1 MRSTISS
8 RPAGPERASEPT
20 ADTKHPGVVSARSN
34 TDAVAA
40 GVLDLLA
47 LGDAPDLDTVLER
60 IVRAARRQA
69 SARYGAI
76 GVPDGRGGF
85 ARFVTSGI
93 SERTAATIGELPRTH
108 GVLGALLDEG
118 PILLDDIRRHP
129 RFSYYPAH
137 HPTLTDF
144 VGVPIKHR
152 GSVRGNLFVSGHASG
167 HFTKSDSRKLETL
180 AAYAGVAIA
189 NAELYAHSQRLAVV
203 EERNRVARE
212 LHDAATQT
220 LFSLVLAAR
229 AAALST
235 RDEEARATILG
246 FEERTTSALHELRG
260 LVQALRPKSLERDG
274 LAATLADHADALST
288 SGARVVVDAAAGIR
302 LPPETEHA
310 LLRIAQEALNN
321 ALRHAPGS
329 SVRGN
334 LRKGAKPV
342 PWGVRDDA
350 RGFDLPAPPRTRRG
364 IGLATMRER
373 AQDIGAR
380 FDIRTRAGGGTTV
393 TVSVPRG

>member
-1 MRSTISS
+1 
-8 RPAGPERASEPT
+8 
-20 ADTKHPGVVSARSN
+20 VVSARSD

-47 LGDAPDLDTVLER
+47 LGDAPDLDAVLER

-93 SERTAATIGELPRTH
+93 SERVAATIGELPRTH

-118 PILLDDIRRHP
+118 PILLGDIRRHP

-152 GSVRGNLFVSGHASG
+152 GRVLGNLFVSGHASG
-167 HFTKSDSRKLETL
+167 HFTKIDSRKLETL

-189 NAELYAHSQRLAVV
+189 NAELYAQSQRLAVV

-229 AAALST
+229 AAALTT

-246 FEERTTSALHELRG
+246 FEERTNSALHELRG

-274 LAATLADHADALST
+274 LGATLADHADALST
-288 SGARVVVDAAAGIR
+288 SGARVVVDAAADIG
-302 LPPETEHA
+302 LPLETEHA

-329 SVRGN
+329 SVRVT
-334 LRKGAKPV
+334 LRKGAKTV
-342 PWGVRDDA
+342 TLRVRDDGP
-350 RGFDLPAPPRTRRG
+350 GFDLSALPRTRRG

-373 AQDIGAR
+373 AHEIGAR
-380 FDIRTRAGGGTTV
+380 IDIRTPAGGGTAV
-393 TVSVPRG
+393 TVSVPRR

>member
-1 MRSTISS
+1 M
-8 RPAGPERASEPT
+8 
-20 ADTKHPGVVSARSN
+20 
-34 TDAVAA
+34 
-40 GVLDLLA
+40 LDLLA
-47 LGDAPDLDTVLER
+47 LGDSPDLDTVLER
-60 IVRAARRQA
+60 IVRAARRQ
-69 SARYGAI
+69 STARYGAI

-93 SERTAATIGELPRTH
+93 TERVAATIGELPRTH
-108 GVLGALLDEG
+108 GVLGALLEEG

-144 VGVPIKHR
+144 LGVPITHR
-152 GSVRGNLFVSGHASG
+152 GNVLGNLFVSGHRSG
-167 HFTKSDSRKLETL
+167 HFTKADARRLETL

-189 NAELYAHSQRLAVV
+189 NAELYARSQRLAVV

-235 RDEEARATILG
+235 HDEEARATILG
-246 FEERTTSALHELRG
+246 LEQRTTSALKELRG
-260 LVQALRPKSLERDG
+260 LVHALRPKSLERDG
-274 LAATLADHADALST
+274 LAVTLADHAEALRT
-288 SGARVVVDAAAGIR
+288 SGARVVVDAAEVS
-302 LPPETEHA
+302 LPLDTEHA
-310 LLRIAQEALNN
+310 LLRIAEEALHN

-329 SVRGN
+329 SVRVT
-334 LRKGAKPV
+334 LRAGKQTV
-342 PWGVRDDA
+342 TLRIRDDGP
-350 RGFDLPAPPRTRRG
+350 GFDPAALPRTRRG

-373 AQDIGAR
+373 AQEIGAQLEV
-380 FDIRTRAGGGTTV
+380 RTGAGRGTTV
-393 TVSVPRG
+393 IVSAPQT

>member
-1 MRSTISS
+1 MVSPRS
-8 RPAGPERASEPT
+8 
-20 ADTKHPGVVSARSN
+20 D

-40 GVLDLLA
+40 DVLELLA

-93 SERTAATIGELPRTH
+93 SERVAATIGELPRTH
-108 GVLGALLDEG
+108 GVLGALLEEG

-129 RFSYYPAH
+129 RFSYYPSH

-144 VGVPIKHR
+144 LGVPIKHR
-152 GSVRGNLFVSGHASG
+152 GSVLGNLFVSGHGSG
-167 HFTKSDSRKLETL
+167 HFTKADARRLETL

-189 NAELYAHSQRLAVV
+189 NSELFAKAQRLAVV

-235 RDEEARATILG
+235 GDKEARATIRG
-246 FEERTTSALHELRG
+246 FEERIASALQELRG
-260 LVQALRPKSLERDG
+260 LVHALRPKSLERDG
-274 LAATLADHADALST
+274 LAATLADHVEALRT
-288 SGARVVVDAAAGIR
+288 SGVRIVLDAADGVR
-302 LPPETEHA
+302 LPLETEHA

-321 ALRHAPGS
+321 AMRHASGS
-329 SVRGN
+329 SVRVT
-334 LRKGAKPV
+334 LRSGAKSV
-342 PWGVRDDA
+342 TLRVHDDGP
-350 RGFDLPAPPRTRRG
+350 GFDIAALPRTRRG
-364 IGLATMRER
+364 MGLATMRER
-373 AQDIGAR
+373 AQEIGAR
-380 FDIRTRAGGGTTV
+380 IEIRGRAGGGTTV
-393 TVSVPRG
+393 TVSLASEARG

>member
-1 MRSTISS
+1 M
-8 RPAGPERASEPT
+8 
-20 ADTKHPGVVSARSN
+20 VSARSD

-47 LGDAPDLDTVLER
+47 LGDAPDLDAVLER

-93 SERTAATIGELPRTH
+93 SERVAATIGELPRTH
-108 GVLGALLDEG
+108 GVLGALLEEG

-144 VGVPIKHR
+144 LGVPITHR
-152 GSVRGNLFVSGHASG
+152 GRVLGNLFVSGHRSG
-167 HFTKSDSRKLETL
+167 HFTRTDARRLETL

-189 NAELYAHSQRLAVV
+189 NAELYARSQRLAVM

-235 RDEEARATILG
+235 GDKEARATIAG
-246 FEERTTSALHELRG
+246 FEERTTSALQELRG
-260 LVQALRPKSLERDG
+260 LVHALRPKSLEADG
-274 LAATLADHADALST
+274 LAATLTDHAEALRT
-288 SGARVVVDAAAGIR
+288 SGVAIVVDAAEGVR
-302 LPPETEHA
+302 LPLETEHA

-321 ALRHAPGS
+321 AIRHAPGS
-329 SVRGN
+329 SVRVT
-334 LRKGAKPV
+334 LRAGAKAV
-342 PWGVRDDA
+342 TLRVHDDGP
-350 RGFDLPAPPRTRRG
+350 GFTPAALPHTRRG
-364 IGLATMRER
+364 MGLATMRER
-373 AQDIGAR
+373 ADEIGAR
-380 FDIRTRAGGGTTV
+380 FAIRSSGEGTTV
-393 TVSVPRG
+393 TVTVPTT

>member
-1 MRSTISS
+1 
-8 RPAGPERASEPT
+8 
-20 ADTKHPGVVSARSN
+20 VVSARSD

-47 LGDAPDLDTVLER
+47 LGDTPDLDTVLER

-69 SARYGAI
+69 TARYGAI

-93 SERTAATIGELPRTH
+93 SERVAATIGELPRTH
-108 GVLGALLDEG
+108 GVLGALLEEG

-144 VGVPIKHR
+144 VGVPITHR
-152 GSVRGNLFVSGHASG
+152 GTVLGNLFVSGHASG
-167 HFTKSDSRKLETL
+167 HFTKADARRLETL

-189 NAELYAHSQRLAVV
+189 NAELYARSQRLAVV

-229 AAALST
+229 AAALSA
-235 RDEEARATILG
+235 RDEDTRATLLG
-246 FEERTTSALHELRG
+246 FEQRTTSALQELRG

-274 LAATLADHADALST
+274 LAATLADHAEALRT
-288 SGARVVVDAAAGIR
+288 SGAHVVVDAADGVR
-302 LPPETEHA
+302 LPLETEHA
-310 LLRIAQEALNN
+310 LLRIAQEALHN
-321 ALRHAPGS
+321 AMRHAPGS
-329 SVRGN
+329 AVRVTM
-334 LRKGAKPV
+334 RAGAKTV
-342 PWGVRDDA
+342 TLRVRDDGP
-350 RGFDLPAPPRTRRG
+350 GFDAVALPRTRRG

-373 AQDIGAR
+373 AHGIGAR
-380 FDIRTRAGGGTTV
+380 FDIRSRPGAGTTV
-393 TVSVPRG
+393 SVVVPVA

>member
-1 MRSTISS
+1 
-8 RPAGPERASEPT
+8 
-20 ADTKHPGVVSARSN
+20 VVSARSD

-47 LGDAPDLDTVLER
+47 LGDAPDLNTVLER

-93 SERTAATIGELPRTH
+93 SERVAATIGELPRTH
-108 GVLGALLDEG
+108 GVLGALLEEG

-144 VGVPIKHR
+144 LGVPIKHR
-152 GSVRGNLFVSGHASG
+152 GTVLGNLFVSGHRSG
-167 HFTKSDSRKLETL
+167 HFTKTDARRLETL

-189 NAELYAHSQRLAVV
+189 NAELYARSQRLAVV

-235 RDEEARATILG
+235 RDEQARAAILG
-246 FEERTTSALHELRG
+246 FEQRTTSALQELRG
-260 LVQALRPKSLERDG
+260 LVRALRPKSLERDG
-274 LAATLADHADALST
+274 LAATLSDHAEALRT
-288 SGARVVVDAAAGIR
+288 SGAQVVVDAAEGVR
-302 LPPETEHA
+302 LPLESEHA
-310 LLRIAQEALNN
+310 LLRIAQEALHN
-321 ALRHAPGS
+321 AMRHAPGS
-329 SVRGN
+329 SIRVT
-334 LRKGAKPV
+334 LRTGASTVTLRVHDEGP
-342 PWGVRDDA
+342 
-350 RGFDLPAPPRTRRG
+350 GFDPAALPQTRRG

-373 AQDIGAR
+373 AQEIGAR
-380 FDIRTRAGGGTTV
+380 LDIRSREGGGTTV
-393 TVSVPRG
+393 TVSVPIGASR

>member
-1 MRSTISS
+1 M
-8 RPAGPERASEPT
+8 
-20 ADTKHPGVVSARSN
+20 VSARSD

-60 IVRAARRQA
+60 IVRAARRQV

-93 SERTAATIGELPRTH
+93 SERVAATIGELPRTH
-108 GVLGALLDEG
+108 GVLGALLEEG
-118 PILLDDIRRHP
+118 PILLDDIRQHP

-144 VGVPIKHR
+144 LGVQIKHR
-152 GSVRGNLFVSGHASG
+152 GVVRGNLFVSGHHSG
-167 HFTKSDSRKLETL
+167 HFTRTDARRLETL

-189 NAELYAHSQRLAVV
+189 NAELYAQSQRLAVI

-229 AAALST
+229 AAALSIS
-235 RDEEARATILG
+235 DEEARNTILG
-246 FEERTTSALHELRG
+246 FERRTTSALQELRG
-260 LVQALRPKSLERDG
+260 LVHALRPKSLERDG
-274 LAATLADHADALST
+274 LAATLADHAEALRS
-288 SGARVVVDAAAGIR
+288 SGARIVVDASEGIR
-302 LPPETEHA
+302 LPLETEHA
-310 LLRIAQEALNN
+310 LLRIAQEALHN
-321 ALRHAPGS
+321 AMRHAPES
-329 SVRGN
+329 SVHVT
-334 LRKGAKPV
+334 LRAGAKTV
-342 PWGVRDDA
+342 TLRIRDDGP
-350 RGFDLPAPPRTRRG
+350 GFDLRALPRTRRG
-364 IGLATMRER
+364 HGACVLARTCSGNRCTPRYPHQPRARNHGHREP
-373 AQDIGAR
+373 AEGM
-380 FDIRTRAGGGTTV
+380 TR
-393 TVSVPRG
+393 

>member
-1 MRSTISS
+1 
-8 RPAGPERASEPT
+8 
-20 ADTKHPGVVSARSN
+20 VVSARSD

-47 LGDAPDLDTVLER
+47 LGDAPDLDAVLER
-60 IVRAARRQA
+60 IVRAAKRQA

-93 SERTAATIGELPRTH
+93 SERVAATIGELPRTH
-108 GVLGALLDEG
+108 GVLGALLEEG

-144 VGVPIKHR
+144 LGVPITHR
-152 GSVRGNLFVSGHASG
+152 GSVLGNLFVSGHRSG
-167 HFTKSDSRKLETL
+167 HFTKADARRLETL

-189 NAELYAHSQRLAVV
+189 NAELYARSQRLAVM

-235 RDEEARATILG
+235 RDQEARATIAG
-246 FEERTTSALHELRG
+246 FEERTTSALQELRS
-260 LVQALRPKSLERDG
+260 LVHALRPKSLEADG
-274 LAATLADHADALST
+274 LAATLTDHAEALRT
-288 SGARVVVDAAAGIR
+288 SGVAIVVDAAEGIH
-302 LPPETEHA
+302 LPLETEHA

-321 ALRHAPGS
+321 AIRHAPLS
-329 SVRGN
+329 SVRVT
-334 LRKGAKPV
+334 LRAGANAV
-342 PWGVRDDA
+342 TLRVHDDGP
-350 RGFDLPAPPRTRRG
+350 GFTPAALLHTRRG
-364 IGLATMRER
+364 MGLATMRER
-373 AQDIGAR
+373 ADEIGSR
-380 FDIRTRAGGGTTV
+380 FAIRSSGKGTTV
-393 TVSVPRG
+393 TVTVPTK

>member
-1 MRSTISS
+1 
-8 RPAGPERASEPT
+8 
-20 ADTKHPGVVSARSN
+20 VVSPRSD

-40 GVLDLLA
+40 DVLELLA
-47 LGDAPDLDTVLER
+47 LGDAPDLNTVLER

-93 SERTAATIGELPRTH
+93 SERVAATIGELPRTH
-108 GVLGALLDEG
+108 GVLGALLEEG

-144 VGVPIKHR
+144 LGVPIKQR
-152 GSVRGNLFVSGHASG
+152 GNVVGNLFVSGHRSG
-167 HFTKSDSRKLETL
+167 HFTRTDARKLETL

-189 NAELYAHSQRLAVV
+189 NAELFARSQRLAVV

-235 RDEEARATILG
+235 HDAEARATITG
-246 FEERTTSALHELRG
+246 FERRTASALQELRG
-260 LVQALRPKSLERDG
+260 LVHALRPKSLERDG
-274 LAATLADHADALST
+274 LAATLADHTDALRA
-288 SGARVVVDAAAGIR
+288 SGVRILVDAAEGVR
-302 LPPETEHA
+302 LPLDTEHA

-321 ALRHAPGS
+321 AMRHAPGS
-329 SVRGN
+329 SVRVT
-334 LRKGAKPV
+334 LRAGARSV
-342 PWGVRDDA
+342 TLRVHDDGP
-350 RGFDLPAPPRTRRG
+350 GFDMAALPRTRRG
-364 IGLATMRER
+364 MGLAAMRER
-373 AQDIGAR
+373 AQEIGAR
-380 FDIRTRAGGGTTV
+380 IEIRGRPGAGTTV
-393 TVSVPRG
+393 TVSVPLERNA

>member
-1 MRSTISS
+1 
-8 RPAGPERASEPT
+8 
-20 ADTKHPGVVSARSN
+20 VVSARSD

-47 LGDAPDLDTVLER
+47 LEDAPDLNTVLER
-60 IVRAARRQA
+60 IVRAARRQV

-93 SERTAATIGELPRTH
+93 SERVAATIGELPRTH
-108 GVLGALLDEG
+108 GVLGALLEEG

-144 VGVPIKHR
+144 LGVPIRHR
-152 GSVRGNLFVSGHASG
+152 GAVLGNLFVSGHRSG
-167 HFTKSDSRKLETL
+167 HFTKTDARRLETL

-189 NAELYAHSQRLAVV
+189 NAELYAQSQRLAVV

-229 AAALST
+229 AAAHST
-235 RDEEARATILG
+235 RDEQARAAILG
-246 FEERTTSALHELRG
+246 FEQRITAALQELRG
-260 LVQALRPKSLERDG
+260 LVHALRPKSLERDG
-274 LAATLADHADALST
+274 LAATLADHVEALRA
-288 SGARVVVDAAAGIR
+288 SGAPVVIDAAEGVR
-302 LPPETEHA
+302 LPLETEHA

-321 ALRHAPGS
+321 ATRHAPGS
-329 SVRGN
+329 SIRVT
-334 LRKGAKPV
+334 LRTGARTVTLRVHDGGP
-342 PWGVRDDA
+342 
-350 RGFDLPAPPRTRRG
+350 GFDLAALPRTRRG

-373 AQDIGAR
+373 ALEIGAR
-380 FDIRTRAGGGTTV
+380 LVVRTRAGAGTTV
-393 TVSVPRG
+393 TVSVPIGTSR

>member
-1 MRSTISS
+1 
-8 RPAGPERASEPT
+8 
-20 ADTKHPGVVSARSN
+20 VVSARSD

-47 LGDAPDLDTVLER
+47 LGDAPDLDAVLER

-85 ARFVTSGI
+85 ARFVTLGI
-93 SERTAATIGELPRTH
+93 SERVAATIGALPRTH
-108 GVLGALLDEG
+108 GVLGALLEEG

-129 RFSYYPAH
+129 RFSYYPSH

-144 VGVPIKHR
+144 LGVPIKHR
-152 GSVRGNLFVSGHASG
+152 GRVLGNLFVSGHGSG
-167 HFTKSDSRKLETL
+167 HFTKTDARRLATL

-189 NAELYAHSQRLAVV
+189 NAELYAQSQRLAVV

-229 AAALST
+229 AAALTT
-235 RDEEARATILG
+235 RDEEARLTILG
-246 FEERTTSALHELRG
+246 FEQRTTSALQELRG
-260 LVQALRPKSLERDG
+260 LVHALRPKSLERDG
-274 LAATLADHADALST
+274 LAATLADHVEALRT
-288 SGARVVVDAAAGIR
+288 SGARVVVDAAEGVR
-302 LPPETEHA
+302 LPLDTEHA

-321 ALRHAPGS
+321 AMRHAPGS
-329 SVRGN
+329 AMRVT
-334 LRKGAKPV
+334 LRV
-342 PWGVRDDA
+342 GVKTVTLRVHDDGP
-350 RGFDLPAPPRTRRG
+350 GFNPAALPHTRRG
-364 IGLATMRER
+364 MGLATMRER
-373 AQDIGAR
+373 ADEIGAR
-380 FDIRTRAGGGTTV
+380 LAIQSSGGGTTI
-393 TVSVPRG
+393 TVRVPST

>member
-1 MRSTISS
+1 MASS
-8 RPAGPERASEPT
+8 RS
-20 ADTKHPGVVSARSN
+20 D

-47 LGDAPDLDTVLER
+47 LGDAPDLDTVLQR
-60 IVRAARRQA
+60 IVRAARRQ
-69 SARYGAI
+69 SNARYGAI

-93 SERTAATIGELPRTH
+93 SERVAATIGELPRTH
-108 GVLGALLDEG
+108 GVLGALLEEG
-118 PILLDDIRRHP
+118 PILLDDIRSHP

-144 VGVPIKHR
+144 LGVPIKHR
-152 GSVRGNLFVSGHASG
+152 GRVVGNLFVSGHRAG
-167 HFTKSDSRKLETL
+167 HFTKADARKLETL

-189 NAELYAHSQRLAVV
+189 NAELYARSQRLAVV

-235 RDEEARATILG
+235 RDDEARETIRG
-246 FEERTTSALHELRG
+246 FEQRTTSALQELRG
-260 LVQALRPKSLERDG
+260 LVHALRPKSLERDG
-274 LAATLADHADALST
+274 LAATLADHAEALRT
-288 SGARVVVDAAAGIR
+288 SGARVVVDADEGVR
-302 LPPETEHA
+302 LPLETEHA

-321 ALRHAPGS
+321 ALRHAPGA
-329 SVRGN
+329 SVRVT
-334 LRKGAKPV
+334 LRPGTKAV
-342 PWGVRDDA
+342 TLRIHDDGP
-350 RGFDLPAPPRTRRG
+350 GFDEGALPHTRRG
-364 IGLATMRER
+364 MGLATMRER
-373 AQDIGAR
+373 AHEIGAQL
-380 FDIRTRAGGGTTV
+380 DIRSHGRNGTSV
-393 TVSVPRG
+393 TVKVPTG

>member
-1 MRSTISS
+1 
-8 RPAGPERASEPT
+8 
-20 ADTKHPGVVSARSN
+20 VVSARSD

-47 LGDAPDLDTVLER
+47 LGDAPDLNTVLER

-93 SERTAATIGELPRTH
+93 SERLAATIGELPRTH
-108 GVLGALLDEG
+108 GVLGALLEEG

-144 VGVPIKHR
+144 LGVPIKHR
-152 GSVRGNLFVSGHASG
+152 GTVLGNLFVSGHLSG
-167 HFTKSDSRKLETL
+167 HFTKTDARRLETL

-189 NAELYAHSQRLAVV
+189 NAELYAQSQRLAVV

-235 RDEEARATILG
+235 RDEQARAAILG
-246 FEERTTSALHELRG
+246 FEQRTTSALQELRG
-260 LVQALRPKSLERDG
+260 LVHALRPKSLERDG
-274 LAATLADHADALST
+274 LAATLSDHAEALRT
-288 SGARVVVDAAAGIR
+288 SGARVVVDAAEGVR
-302 LPPETEHA
+302 LPLESEHA
-310 LLRIAQEALNN
+310 LLRIAQEALHN
-321 ALRHAPGS
+321 AMRHAPGS
-329 SVRGN
+329 SIRVT
-334 LRKGAKPV
+334 LRTGARTV
-342 PWGVRDDA
+342 TLRVHDDGP
-350 RGFDLPAPPRTRRG
+350 GFDLAALPRTRRG

-373 AQDIGAR
+373 AQEIGAR
-380 FDIRTRAGGGTTV
+380 LDIRALPGAGTTV
-393 TVSVPRG
+393 TVSVPIGASR